1 MYRCRAKT
9 MHPVFPGVGC
19 GGSAMRNRNNGVCIR
34 NHRLQMVDIQ
44 SRILTRLRAVSA
56 VLFSESSISSK
67 PRSEAAGWQA
77 ARSSYHFVIALLARA
92 ISGKVTIQQVPGSGL
107 KPFSVFPD
115 LLPLTTRFE
124 PSQHLRLPAAL
135 PSERNWLLPYNSYT
149 RSLAGRQLVIEAII
163 ILTAAAIR
171 PNGILN
177 YYP

>member
-1 MYRCRAKT
+1 VPFQRYFFRKLDIVQAKIRSS
-9 MHPVFPGVGC
+9 GLAGC
-19 GGSAMRNRNNGVCIR
+19 S
-34 NHRLQMVDIQ
+34 
-44 SRILTRLRAVSA
+44 
-56 VLFSESSISSK
+56 
-67 PRSEAAGWQA
+67 
-77 ARSSYHFVIALLARA
+77 RSSYHFVIALLARA
-92 ISGKVTIQQVPGSGL
+92 ISGKITIQQVPGSGL

-124 PSQHLRLPAAL
+124 SSQHLRLPAAL